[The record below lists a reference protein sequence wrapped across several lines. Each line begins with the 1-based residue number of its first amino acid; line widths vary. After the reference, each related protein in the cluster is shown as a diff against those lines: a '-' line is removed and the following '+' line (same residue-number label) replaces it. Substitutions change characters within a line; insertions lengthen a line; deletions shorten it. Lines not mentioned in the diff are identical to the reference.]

1 MIKPLHPTAR
11 RASFLGTAIVL
22 CIGAFDPPVHAS
34 GSPPG
39 DQGSAAA
46 SATAPPHPLTPNPAS
61 IDWVSIRGFQI
72 ARTETTIGQFRR
84 HVEAARIRTLAEQR
98 GGGQVYEMGWTQKP
112 GWIWSA
118 PYGPSYRAGEDEP
131 VAHVT
136 WHEAQAFCRWAG
148 GRIPTDEEWRLA
160 AYTETRPNPP
170 SPFVV
175 GRHYLYP
182 TGDRPDGAQ
191 CLDQCG
197 EQARNR
203 AVPHG
208 ARLLRGFGHARTSQT
223 PAGVNGLHDM
233 GANLWEWVDDP
244 VGASGNADR
253 LTRGGSWWYGSGPM
267 RIDHRQT
274 KPADTAVVYIGFRC
288 ARSD

>member
-1 MIKPLHPTAR
+1 MMNLLVPALRAPVITAGFCAAMFGMAPLP
-11 RASFLGTAIVL
+11 G
-22 CIGAFDPPVHAS
+22 HAS
-34 GSPPG
+34 GGP
-39 DQGSAAA
+39 AA
-46 SATAPPHPLTPNPAS
+46 
-61 IDWVSIRGFQI
+61 IDWVQIRDFRI
-72 ARTETTIGQFRR
+72 ARTETTIAQFRR
-84 HVEAARIRTLAEQR
+84 YVAATGTVTLAERQ

-112 GWIWSA
+112 GWVWSA
-118 PYGPSYRAGEDEP
+118 PYGPTYRPSDDEP

-148 GRIPTDEEWRLA
+148 GRLPDDDQWRLA
-160 AYTETRPNPP
+160 AYTETRTAPAA
-170 SPFVV
+170 PFVP
-175 GRHYLYP
+175 GRTYPFP

-197 EQARNR
+197 AEARRR

-208 ARLLRGFGHARTSQT
+208 VRLLRGFGHAPAGST

-233 GANLWEWVDDP
+233 GANLWEWVDEP
-244 VGASGNADR
+244 RGASGNTER

-267 RIDHRQT
+267 RADHLQS

-288 ARSD
+288 VATP